1 MIVFLLAT
9 IRPDDCRLLAEQ
21 IPKHRAKSEL
31 ALSNVAS
38 VPSCS
43 PQAEIPDK
51 TRIPIAIAVPRWD
64 CRRCAGSYR
73 RARRRNRPARSL
85 EGPHDRGGVRTGM
98 AHDSADLI
106 NREAARGW
114 GCGLPFAH

>member
-9 IRPDDCRLLAEQ
+9 IRPDNCRLLAEQ

-64 CRRCAGSYR
+64 CRRCVR
-73 RARRRNRPARSL
+73 VVPACTS
-85 EGPHDRGGVRTGM
+85 P
-98 AHDSADLI
+98 
-106 NREAARGW
+106 
-114 GCGLPFAH
+114 